1 MTTCWSCQRPHTGYV
16 WCPHCSAPVDTG
28 SKEAERSLSWQQDPR
43 NRRKVGLGAGIEA
56 YQALLEG
63 HRAHPDDDEIAE
75 DLDRA
80 KAAMEVAW
88 LEHVAAEHRV
98 SETAADSR
106 AGMQS
111 YRLGRVVS
119 HHLLRHRARAACAR
133 LNTAT
138 QHRII
143 RSNTDLHYVVCKAK
157 RGPWRYRVEE
167 WRRP

>member
-1 MTTCWSCQRPHTGYV
+1 MSETTCWSCHRPHTGYV

-28 SKEAERSLSWQQDPR
+28 SEEAERSLSWQQDPR

-88 LEHVAAEHRV
+88 LEHVAAEHV
-98 SETAADSR
+98 SETAGDSR
-106 AGMQS
+106 PGMQS
-111 YRLGRVVS
+111 YTFQRTVS
-119 HHLLRHRARAACAR
+119 HHLLRRRARAACAK
-133 LNTAT
+133 LNTAA
-138 QHRII
+138 QQRII
-143 RSNTDLHYVVCKAK
+143 RSNVNVRYLVVRAE
-157 RGPWRYRVEE
+157 RGPWRWRVEE
-167 WRRP
+167 WRR